1 VDSSS
6 IISESD
12 KSVVRFLYSRAFW
25 ALSVAV
31 TLLLTVMVAISV
43 ANSRQDLSHAAWRQH
58 HEECHRLPE
67 ELYHRD
73 RFRAIQGRITDED
86 GKPIRA
92 ALVRCVKLESL
103 IELAKAGAPSL
114 ATWAVPIEAETTT
127 NDEGKYE
134 FPHLPVGAR
143 TFFYSAPG
151 RGSGQAVKDLVVVQ
165 DGLGAQ
171 LDVVLM
177 RPALL
182 RVRLK
187 APVQAA
193 MRLHLVPHRWWPTLP
208 AAVVPQGEKSVE
220 FADLGGPFRK
230 GLIAASGP
238 GESSPLRIVGRYDL
252 DDSGEITL
260 ADVAVA
266 ATRLDIPEAACLE
279 PWHDPPTASER
290 LFFAAMSPI
299 ALFWR
304 KAADNDPPRPKTSDL
319 APTPPPCQCCL
330 AWHSPRLRASSVP
343 AGPHRGAIGRV
354 LAGLDQRRLGV

>member
-1 VDSSS
+1 LIAVRGFFRSKALPATWKGGEDPE
-6 IISESD
+6 SESD
-12 KSVVRFLYSRAFW
+12 AVNLPSFISSSETSVVGFLSSRAFW
-25 ALSVAV
+25 ALSIAVA
-31 TLLLTVMVAISV
+31 LLLTVLVALSV
-43 ANSRQDLSHAAWRQH
+43 ANSRQDPSHAAWRQH
-58 HEECHRLPE
+58 HEECHRIPE
-67 ELYHRD
+67 EFYHRD

-103 IELAKAGAPSL
+103 LALAKTGAPSP

-127 NDEGKYE
+127 NDEGRYE

-143 TFFYSAPG
+143 TFFYPAPG
-151 RGSGQAVKDLVVVQ
+151 RGLGQAVKDLVIVQ

-171 LDVVLM
+171 LDVVIM
-177 RPALL
+177 RPASL
-182 RVRLK
+182 RLRLK

-220 FADLGGPFRK
+220 FADLGAPFRK
-230 GLIAASGP
+230 GLIASSGP

-252 DDSGEITL
+252 DESGEITL
-260 ADVAVA
+260 ADDAVA

-279 PWHDPPTASER
+279 AWHDPPTASER

-319 APTPPPCQCCL
+319 APTPPLPMLPGL
-330 AWHSPRLRASSVP
+330 A
-343 AGPHRGAIGRV
+343 
-354 LAGLDQRRLGV
+354 